1 MINFILRNVFVYSI
15 ILFLFSFKISYAET
29 LEDLK
34 NEINDIRDKISNL
47 EKSNIPEAITI
58 DKSIKEIDDIIDFA
72 NENINKGEIDAA
84 ISSLNFAEKTISDI
98 SKIIPKMYSS
108 EVISENLNFTEEQN
122 NQILEINKNIS
133 ANKIL
138 RSKDLASDII
148 EIEKKGLPAIDK
160 VVKLSEYGV
169 VSGQQMINDIIEAGS
184 SENYINSE
192 AYKSQDL
199 AIREFNKAMQTQVD
213 AKVRELWE
221 QSKADRVSSSV
232 LDDVKKE
239 IGSDLSSEIKESVSD
254 ISTNT
259 NEVAADIKQSV
270 ADTVSE
276 VTEMQSLQ
284 QEMRE
289 TIDAQSMMDD
299 IMEAGSTEEYVNSE
313 AYKSQDAQLKEL
325 NKKMQE
331 EVNKTLQKLLDG
343 N

>member
-15 ILFLFSFKISYAET
+15 ILFLFSFKISYAES

-72 NENINKGEIDAA
+72 NENINKGEIDVA

>member
-98 SKIIPKMYSS
+98 SKIIPKKYSS

-160 VVKLSEYGV
+160 VIKLSEYGV

-199 AIREFNKAMQTQVD
+199 AIKEFNKAMQTQVD

-221 QSKADRVSSSV
+221 QSKADRVSPSV

-276 VTEMQSLQ
+276 VTEMESLQ

-289 TIDAQSMMDD
+289 TIDAQSMIDD

-331 EVNKTLQKLLDG
+331 ELNKTLQKLLDG

>member
-15 ILFLFSFKISYAET
+15 ILFLFSFKISYAES

-72 NENINKGEIDAA
+72 NENINKGEIDVA

-138 RSKDLASDII
+138 KSKDLASDII

-276 VTEMQSLQ
+276 VTEMESLQ

-289 TIDAQSMMDD
+289 TIDAQSMIDD

>member
-15 ILFLFSFKISYAET
+15 ILFLFSFKISYAES

-72 NENINKGEIDAA
+72 NENINKGEIDVA

-276 VTEMQSLQ
+276 VTEMESLQ

-289 TIDAQSMMDD
+289 TIDAQSMIDD